1 MSEDRRKEPRHAAS
15 FEVDYGSDE
24 TFVFA
29 KATDISN
36 LGIFISTPQPLPVGE
51 QVRMRF
57 TPPAPPADP
66 RIEDMRHNLSSHRVG
81 GSDVIEVDGV
91 VRWTSTSA
99 HRPGMGVEF
108 TALDQSTRARIM
120 ELVRAV
126 AYLGGQ

>member
-1 MSEDRRKEPRHAAS
+1 MSDERRKEPRYEAS
-15 FEVDYGSDE
+15 FEVDYASDQ

-29 KATDISN
+29 KATDISS
-36 LGIFISTPQPLPVGE
+36 LGIFIATPQPLGVGST
-51 QVRMRF
+51 VRMRF
-57 TPPAPPADP
+57 TPPAPPVDP

-81 GSDVIEVDGV
+81 GAASIEVDGV
-91 VRWTSTSA
+91 VRWTSTAA

-108 TALDQSTRARIM
+108 TSLDQATRARIM